1 MTASASLQGPLA
13 RIIVV
18 TGRGRPNWSTRR
30 LIEALRDRGHRVA
43 VTPIDSMSL
52 QVSRSDIR
60 LLIGGS
66 VVEADALL
74 VRGMGTSIN
83 AEQLVA
89 RLGVLAGVEAAG
101 VPVVNPW
108 LSLLLARSKPLS
120 TTILAAQGLRV
131 PETLISESMAA
142 LLRFAESKGRV
153 VVKPVMGS
161 LGLGSFLAEGVD
173 QLYHYA
179 GLLLS
184 LSKPVYAQE
193 YIEKRFNSD
202 IRVFVVEGRVV
213 AATRRIAP
221 PGSWRTNIARGGQAE
236 PVKLE
241 GEAEEL
247 ALRAV
252 EALGLY
258 YAGVDIAEDQEG
270 TPYILEVNA
279 SPNWR
284 GLFRA
289 TGVDPAGEIARLVE
303 HLAKGR

>member
-1 MTASASLQGPLA
+1 MA
-13 RIIVV
+13 RILVV
-18 TGRGRPNWSTRR
+18 TSRGRLNWSTRR
-30 LIEALRDRGHRVA
+30 LVEALRGRGHRVA
-43 VTPIDSMSL
+43 VTPVDSMSL
-52 QVSRSDIR
+52 HISSNAIKLMV
-60 LLIGGS
+60 GGS
-66 VVEADALL
+66 VADVDAVL
-74 VRGMGTSIN
+74 VRGLGASVN

-120 TTILAAQGLRV
+120 TALLAARGLRV
-131 PETLISESMAA
+131 PETIVSESMAA
-142 LLRFAESKGRV
+142 LLRFAESRGRV

-179 GLLLS
+179 SLLLS

-193 YIEKRFNSD
+193 YIEKRLNSD

-213 AATRRIAP
+213 AAARRIAP
-221 PGSWRTNIARGGQAE
+221 PGSWRTNIARGGHAE
-236 PVKLE
+236 PVKLD
-241 GEAEEL
+241 GETEEL

-284 GLFRA
+284 GLFHA

-303 HLAKGR
+303 RLAKGR